1 LDQLIFTEENAH
13 CTLRGSSNLIMHRAT
28 KVSKRMVRYV
38 STSPPMLG
46 GMTAFWEKF
55 LQRTAANVTLL
66 GLGYYVI
73 TRELNQHNQDSEA
86 RDTRRETRERET
98 EKREMRRSQRELE
111 REERQL
117 ERAMCERETQQFER
131 NKQARERS
139 RELRE
144 VNQDLRD
151 KLSEQR
157 EAKRHD
163 KEKSSA
169 AIHLSTGMPPGDA
182 QPPLVPLGMT
192 YGDRQSTRMDLEHDP
207 KRLQTLEEEYYSL
220 IKGPTKRGALVDYSQ
235 PDLREPALQYHIP
248 KLPGRTKTEG

>member
-1 LDQLIFTEENAH
+1 M
-13 CTLRGSSNLIMHRAT
+13 GIMHRAT
-28 KVSKRMVRYV
+28 KVCKRMVRYV
-38 STSPPMLG
+38 STSPLPPMLG

-182 QPPLVPLGMT
+182 QPPLAPADESNKPN
-192 YGDRQSTRMDLEHDP
+192 GDRHPTRMDLEHDP
-207 KRLQTLEEEYYSL
+207 KRLQTLVDEYYSM

-235 PDLREPALQYHIP
+235 LDLREPALQYHIP
-248 KLPGRTKTEG
+248 GKIPGRTKTEG